1 MTREAIAAGAG
12 AIWLQLGII
21 SPEAAALAA
30 EAGIPFVQ
38 DRCTAIE
45 VQRLQ
50 ISAPNA

>member
-1 MTREAIAAGAG
+1 VTREAIAVGAG

-21 SPEAAALAA
+21 SSEAAALAA

-45 VQRLQ
+45 VQRLKVTGP
-50 ISAPNA
+50 SA